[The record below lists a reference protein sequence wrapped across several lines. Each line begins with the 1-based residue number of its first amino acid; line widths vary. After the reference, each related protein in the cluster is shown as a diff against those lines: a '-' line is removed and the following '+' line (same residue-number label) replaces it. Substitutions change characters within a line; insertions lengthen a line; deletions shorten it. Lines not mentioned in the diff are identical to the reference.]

1 MQDEPS
7 SSNENK
13 EASPKIDLGISK
25 DILLGEKQ
33 FTQELRFKVFQTIV
47 TAIVVTLVPTIVSR
61 RVRSQMQLLPL
72 HRSIFGGRTMHID

>member
-47 TAIVVTLVPTIVSR
+47 TAIVVTLVS
-61 RVRSQMQLLPL
+61 
-72 HRSIFGGRTMHID
+72 